1 MDKYVKEYDKLVKE
15 IVAKSY
21 PELVG
26 KKIKVV
32 EKEAKHRAM
41 ASYTL
46 NGLQITMTYKL
57 RKFSLKVRKRII
69 THELSHM
76 VDFVKDGWLL
86 TKIDFIIYIL
96 SKKHRYNCERRVD
109 IREIER
115 GYGNYILDVIKEN
128 KKRKPH
134 NKYPL
139 TEKEVKDLIKKY
151 ELIK

>member
-1 MDKYVKEYDKLVKE
+1 MDNYIQQYEKFVKE

-21 PELVG
+21 PELEG
-26 KKIKVV
+26 RKIIVI
-32 EKEAKHRAM
+32 EKEAKYRAK

-57 RKFSLKVRKRII
+57 RKFPRKVKKRII

-76 VDFVKDGWLL
+76 VDFVKDGWLKTNL
-86 TKIDFIIYIL
+86 GFY
-96 SKKHRYNCERRVD
+96 RYLLFPNVRHDCERRVN

-128 KKRKPH
+128 KKRKLQH
-134 NKYPL
+134 LYPL
-139 TEKEVKDLIKKY
+139 TEKEVKRLIKKHGVRR
-151 ELIK
+151 